1 MGAVIA
7 LGLVIFLMVLGVPVA
22 FSFAA
27 MTLALAIIYEVDI
40 SSLMTTG
47 FWSVNSVILMALPLF
62 IMTGYLMQHGG
73 MAARLIDFVESLV
86 GRVRGGLGVSLVVA
100 CGIFGAISGTATAA
114 VAAIGTV
121 MIGPMEERGYPRA
134 YTSAL
139 LGISSLLG
147 ILIPPSITMILFAV
161 VTRQSV
167 AACFLA
173 TIGPGILLIL
183 ALCLVNGMMTRRMP
197 SIKVAPPLEPGSKAR
212 KIAGSTAFAI
222 PALLMPI
229 IILGGIYGG
238 VFTPTEAA
246 AVAVLYSIP
255 IGFFIYRGLTPGTL
269 VRSLV
274 DAAETTGVIIV
285 ILLFS
290 FIASRIFTLER
301 IPQELTVLLLVVF
314 QSKFLILLMVN
325 LFLIFMGMIMDDV
338 SVTVILS
345 PMLLPTMVDI
355 GVDPVHFSAIVGTS
369 VVIGANSPPVAPILY
384 MACRIGNVT
393 MAKIMHPAFVFMFF
407 AALPVMLMTT
417 YWPSLSLFLP
427 RFFGFMN

>member
-7 LGLVIFLMVLGVPVA
+7 LAVVIVLMVLGVPVA

-27 MTLALAIIYEVDI
+27 MTLVLAIIYDIDI

-62 IMTGYLMQHGG
+62 IMTGYLMQYGG
-73 MAARLIDFVESLV
+73 MAARLIEFVDSLV
-86 GRVRGGLGVSLVVA
+86 GRVRGGLGASVIIA

-114 VAAIGTV
+114 VASIGTV
-121 MIGPMEERGYPRA
+121 MVFPMEERGYPRP

-173 TIGPGILLIL
+173 TVGPGLVLIVS
-183 ALCLVNGMMTRRMP
+183 LCVVNWVMCRRMP
-197 SIKVAPPLEPGSKAR
+197 ALKLEPPIGFQRRAR
-212 KIAGSTAFAI
+212 RIGRSAVLAF
-222 PALLMPI
+222 PALLMPV

-246 AVAVLYSIP
+246 AVAVIYSIP
-255 IGFFIYRGLTPGTL
+255 VGFLLYRQLTFRTF

-274 DAAETTGVIIV
+274 DAAETTGVIIL
-285 ILLFS
+285 ILLFA
-290 FIASRIFTLER
+290 FIAGRIFTLER
-301 IPQELTVLLLVVF
+301 IPQELTAFVTEVF
-314 QSKFLILLMVN
+314 QNKYLILLMVN
-325 LFLIFMGMIMDDV
+325 LFLIGMGMIMDDV

-345 PMLLPTMVDI
+345 PMLLPSRTI
-355 GVDPVHFSAIVGTS
+355 T
-369 VVIGANSPPVAPILY
+369 
-384 MACRIGNVT
+384 R
-393 MAKIMHPAFVFMFF
+393 
-407 AALPVMLMTT
+407 
-417 YWPSLSLFLP
+417 SLFRERSRLEQM
-427 RFFGFMN
+427 RAFWSTILNRTNRR